1 MIHHEVEACA
11 QRVRVRDHLR
21 RPLAGSRNLLMKT
34 AGNTVSETVPMSSV
48 DSVEVPWSGDYAP
61 KADVVLP
68 S

>member
-1 MIHHEVEACA
+1 
-11 QRVRVRDHLR
+11 
-21 RPLAGSRNLLMKT
+21 MKT